1 MSSGRRIM
9 IVDDEPGTLQIFEVY
24 LKSANFEVDAFSEPV
39 KALESFTKSPNLYS
53 LLVTDVRMPVM
64 SGIGLAKRVLRI
76 RPDIKILLMTAFQM
90 DQSEI
95 QDTLPAEQF
104 GDILLRK
111 PFDLDQLLDAVK
123 KQLQPA

>member
-1 MSSGRRIM
+1 M

-24 LKSANFEVDAFSEPV
+24 LKSASFEVDAFSEPV
-39 KALESFTKSPNLYS
+39 KALESFTRNPNLYS

-111 PFDLDQLLDAVK
+111 PFDLDQMLDAIK